1 MLSNN
6 SVSEWKS
13 NSINQHY
20 VINYTDEK
28 GEKYTDI
35 FIGAEELTVLESMD
49 GITVSKIRPIWKE
62 VGLALIAKK
71 ELMDV
76 FDPNHPLLGN
86 DEFIE
91 KLKISFR
98 NTAVSEE
105 NKENK

>member
-1 MLSNN
+1 
-6 SVSEWKS
+6 
-13 NSINQHY
+13 
-20 VINYTDEK
+20 
-28 GEKYTDI
+28 
-35 FIGAEELTVLESMD
+35 
-49 GITVSKIRPIWKE
+49 